1 MPARVHPHHIGCPVQ
16 GISLPLPPLG
26 LVGIPRLSQLPP
38 FLSIS
43 LSFSLF
49 SGENLEGF
57 LAAILWWPKGPSPS
71 SRCLP
76 GTGCCQG
83 ADARPGSYPT
93 SIPKAGIH
101 REATGTGRLWERPTP
116 RAGSP
121 DSTAVFLGSQ
131 ILFTLVL
138 PPSNRPIRNNTR
150 F

>member
-26 LVGIPRLSQLPP
+26 LVGIPCLSQLPP

-83 ADARPGSYPT
+83 ADAHPGSSPA
-93 SIPKAGIH
+93 SIPKAGIR
-101 REATGTGRLWERPTP
+101 REATATGTLVGKTHPQSRKSRQYCSLFRL
-116 RAGSP
+116 P
-121 DSTAVFLGSQ
+121 DSVYLG
-131 ILFTLVL
+131 
-138 PPSNRPIRNNTR
+138 PPS